1 MAVLSV
7 VRVFIVIVVMSLLSL
22 GGCYR
27 SPDITY
33 HTPGV
38 YKGPRDPLLQKE
50 RSPEQQQR
58 LLQRFNQVQTDR

>member
-1 MAVLSV
+1 MFNH
-7 VRVFIVIVVMSLLSL
+7 VRSFIVILLMSALPL

-27 SPDITY
+27 SPNIAY

-38 YKGPRDPLLQKE
+38 YKGPADPLLQKE

-58 LLQRFNQVQTDR
+58 LVQRFNQVQTDR